1 MNDIR
6 IGLGGEIEVSQP
18 TFVPP
23 KEAFTIDIPEKI
35 EFKESS
41 TIDSGFGH
49 DNKLHFDCPKPKTH
63 IHLCKENYLSEFK
76 TESEKQ
82 LARDNLGV
90 YSKSEVNN
98 ALIDILQNLDSNT
111 FITRKEVNNLIDN
124 LDFVKSILKSN
135 IDYEIPET
143 LFTL

>member
-41 TIDSGFGH
+41 TTDSGFGH

-63 IHLCKENYLSEFK
+63 IHLCKEDYLSEFK

-111 FITRKEVNNLIDN
+111 FITRKEVNTLINN
-124 LDFVKSILKSN
+124 LDFVKSVLKSN
-135 IDYEIPET
+135 INYEIPET

>member
-6 IGLGGEIEVSQP
+6 IGLGGETEVSQS

-23 KEAFTIDIPEKI
+23 KEAFTID
-35 EFKESS
+35 
-41 TIDSGFGH
+41 SGFGH
-49 DNKLHFDCPKPKTH
+49 DNKLYFDCPKPKTH

-111 FITRKEVNNLIDN
+111 FITRKEVNTLIDN

-135 IDYEIPET
+135 INYEIPET

>member
-6 IGLGGEIEVSQP
+6 IGLGGEITPTQP

-23 KEAFTIDIPEKI
+23 KETF
-35 EFKESS
+35 

-49 DNKLHFDCPKPKTH
+49 DSKLYFDCPKPKTH
-63 IHLCKENYLSEFK
+63 IHLCKENYLSEFE